1 MMAFK
6 AYCSDLCL
14 HIAILLYIL
23 LHIDVLYVVMN
34 IETKNVGYTLF
45 TNA

>member
-6 AYCSDLCL
+6 TYGSNLCL

-23 LHIDVLYVVMN
+23 LHSDLLYEVMN

-45 TNA
+45 ANA